1 MNTNILNLLV
11 AQAQQTGSGSGNF
24 SMMLL
29 MIFSLM
35 FIFYLLIL
43 RPQKRQERER
53 KSMIESIEKSDKV
66 VTIGGIYGTVVDIDT
81 NAKIIT
87 VEVAKNVRIDFMQS
101 AISQITKKKKQ
112 GQGET
117 T

>member
-1 MNTNILNLLV
+1 MNTNILNLLI
-11 AQAQQTGSGSGNF
+11 AQAQQGGQGSGNF

-53 KSMIESIEKSDKV
+53 QAMIESIEKGDKV
-66 VTIGGIYGTVVDIDT
+66 VTIGGIYGTVVEIDT
-81 NAKIIT
+81 NAKIVT
-87 VEVAKNVRIDFMQS
+87 LEVTKNIKIDFMRS
-101 AISQITKKKKQ
+101 SISQITKKKKQ
-112 GQGET
+112 SQSEST
-117 T
+117 